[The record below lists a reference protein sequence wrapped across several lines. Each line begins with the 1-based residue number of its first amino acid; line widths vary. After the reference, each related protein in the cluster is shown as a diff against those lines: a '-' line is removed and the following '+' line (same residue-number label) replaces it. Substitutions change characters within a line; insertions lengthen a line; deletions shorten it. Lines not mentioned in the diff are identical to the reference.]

1 MKSRPT
7 SESAPQY
14 LTVFECWKATL
25 PLGMIEE
32 CATVKPLSSST
43 MDEALNDSV
52 FLAICSRLEDRIAAR
67 ADVFGVLV
75 RASCAIRIVDS
86 SNARVQVHH
95 ISRTM
100 FIK

>member
-1 MKSRPT
+1 
-7 SESAPQY
+7 
-14 LTVFECWKATL
+14 
-25 PLGMIEE
+25 
-32 CATVKPLSSST
+32 
-43 MDEALNDSV
+43 
-52 FLAICSRLEDRIAAR
+52 
-67 ADVFGVLV
+67 V